1 MKAILL
7 IIIMLPLLCQGQA
20 RLAILSKELLNTD
33 INAAVISNILL
44 KIKGD
49 EWYEKYVL
57 ENIRSEDQPVGRQK
71 VSFTIFVDSCGMMK
85 MYPRSCTINEIN
97 EGLKEAIKYIE
108 DNHTIIYSYS
118 GGFARLLHENKYTTK
133 QDIINEIHSGNNY
146 HNDNLPFT
154 IIANGWISYV
164 GGFTPIYYDF
174 YVEDEKKAGR
184 NPKSHIEW
192 LKEKIDYYLSL
203 PIKSSL
209 DYGITNEDFCP
220 QQQ

>member
-20 RLAILSKELLNTD
+20 RLAILNKELLDAD

-49 EWYEKYVL
+49 DWYEKYVL
-57 ENIRSEDQPVGRQK
+57 ENINSEDQPLGRRK
-71 VSFTIFVDSCGMMK
+71 VSFTISVDSCGIMK
-85 MYPRSCTINEIN
+85 MYPRSCTIKEVN
-97 EGLKEAIKYIE
+97 EGLKEAIEYIE
-108 DNHTIIYSYS
+108 ENHTIIYCYS
-118 GGFARLLHENKYTTK
+118 SRFAQLLHENKCPTRK
-133 QDIINEIHSGNNY
+133 DVIREIHLGNNY
-146 HNDNLPFT
+146 YNNNLPFA

-164 GGFTPIYYDF
+164 GGVTPIDYTF
-174 YVEDEKKAGR
+174 YVEREKEMGN
-184 NPKSHIEW
+184 NPKTHIQW

-209 DYGITNEDFCP
+209 DYGITNMDFCS
-220 QQQ
+220 QHQ